1 MLAVARKAENFAN
14 QKPVTNQHLPCWVSD
29 DRVLAED
36 QLMPNTKFT
45 QFFNSI
51 HVKLSA
57 GLILF
62 LLPILILSVF
72 NNIYVNRYVRKQ
84 IAATQKSAAE
94 LFMNQIDDN
103 LNSIDQY
110 LVDLATEAQ
119 IRRIYDPLLD
129 DNDYYLTVLDLSN
142 RINKNILLYQLVD
155 SIFIYNLEKDE
166 TIYALNSRAT
176 YSESLAINKVVKAI
190 IQGDLADYQL
200 NTTRWQPVQVD
211 QGYYLLRIIRNDK
224 AYVGIWIKLTTIR
237 KFILEDSEFPAYIL
251 VNNQAAP
258 MDHQNLVEQYQINL
272 QQNYQNDYLTGSG
285 KTFLMVGVY
294 SVKGDFALVTAVPY
308 RIIFSSNKYIGQ
320 VFILLAVS
328 LAIFLPIYLL
338 ILRRTVLR
346 PITQII
352 GAMGKVSEGDLTTRI
367 PPIRTSIEFN
377 TVNLTFNNMLEQIQK
392 LKIDIY
398 EEKISKQRV
407 ALERLQLQVKPH
419 FFLNSLNT
427 INTMAR
433 LGKIDLLLEFNKY
446 LIGYFRYMF
455 RSDMSYVSLGEEI
468 NHVENYIR
476 IQELHFPKRLM
487 ATIDVDDYLRDQLV
501 PPLLIHTFAE
511 NTVKYALS
519 AERPIEF
526 SVSGDLHEVEGKQ
539 FVRLLIR
546 DTGDGFA
553 PVVLQK
559 LQKGE
564 PLTDEYGK
572 HIGIYNLR
580 ERLKSFY
587 KDPPCMTFRN
597 QISGGAEIEI
607 LLPYGKNNIGL
618 RTIL

>member
-1 MLAVARKAENFAN
+1 
-14 QKPVTNQHLPCWVSD
+14 
-29 DRVLAED
+29 
-36 QLMPNTKFT
+36 MPNTKFT